1 MSAIANTRA
10 LETRSFSRA
19 ILKEALTQNVF
30 LQSGDTVMV
39 SRAGI
44 VYVSGDV
51 KTPGGYVMNNDENLT
66 VLQALA
72 LAQGLNPTSTK
83 NVCIIRRKD
92 GRLQEIPI
100 ELKQIMTA
108 KAPDIARENED
119 VLFVPNSARSP
130 QPAEAWSRSFRS
142 QPVWRSIAGN
152 KNKKDRL
159 DQSGTHEPHG
169 SKSNNRP

>member
-1 MSAIANTRA
+1 LRGLEFIRCSVRLDFSTRYLLRVASQIALERWFMSAIANTRA

-83 NVCIIRRKD
+83 NVCINPPKRW
-92 GRLQEIPI
+92 Q
-100 ELKQIMTA
+100 
-108 KAPDIARENED
+108 
-119 VLFVPNSARSP
+119 V
-130 QPAEAWSRSFRS
+130 
-142 QPVWRSIAGN
+142 AGN
-152 KNKKDRL
+152 SYRTEADY
-159 DQSGTHEPHG
+159 DG
-169 SKSNNRP
+169 